1 MSVVRWR
8 ALVDVC
14 VRCRCGAVGGGSGR
28 WPDRLSRLRRAA
40 GALGFQTRAAGADAA
55 RRSPAGARA
64 GGLPSVPSF
73 PRSDSTPQHRFPR
86 VTRNSSP
93 GDAGRYLRGQ
103 HVSVAQAHGSAHAE
117 DVRSGIGFGPDVV
130 AEAQPIYERSSVRE
144 LVRSRTVVGVPGGPP
159 FPDAEP
165 GSWIPPH
172 VGCGSAPCVA
182 RSADFA
188 EVCRRRCFCRRQVDE
203 FSSNETRGFRNC
215 GTVPLRYSSVP

>member
-1 MSVVRWR
+1 M
-8 ALVDVC
+8 LEC
-14 VRCRCGAVGGGSGR
+14 AVGGEQFEA
-28 WPDRLSRLRRAA
+28 DLAA
-40 GALGFQTRAAGADAA
+40 GRIACPDYAGPLTRWGFRRERPVRMLRAVRPLRPGGRSAVRAELSALRLAAAA
-55 RRSPAGARA
+55 FLA
-64 GGLPSVPSF
+64 
-73 PRSDSTPQHRFPR
+73 
-86 VTRNSSP
+86 TRNSSP
-93 GDAGRYLRGQ
+93 GDAGRYLHGQ

-215 GTVPLRYSSVP
+215 ATVPLRHS